1 MMPPTTAV
9 RMSVVKLKITDPTRP
24 GGIIGA

>member
-1 MMPPTTAV
+1 MMPPTTAL
-9 RMSVVKLKITDPTRP
+9 RMTDVKLKITDPTRP